1 MSEASNNVTVQC
13 KAEERLLSSVEVMY
27 IKLGNLNPPT
37 SLYFHVNVLHSEKK
51 IAEDLVRKSLFEV
64 SKLHML
70 LQAKCVLTD
79 TEDYLFQRVPQFSQD
94 SKWIN
99 IQSID
104 VTSKDE
110 WLSTVTEDLKTPFEI
125 SEGPLWRVLWLT
137 VRSEDAGFNYILVFV
152 SSHAIIDFR
161 SCMDLIHTQFLPLL
175 NDLIKGNEFQSIHED
190 SIMLAYPAERV
201 YLNGIKES
209 NYSHIKF
216 EIPWYVKAPLDFG
229 LWLQKKGFFLPEVKP
244 KCREFDDLN
253 PKLSLNHFPFSIEK
267 TQARKFGQVCKKN
280 NVSVHSVLVVLLG
293 NAFSNATKEFP
304 SCTFDG
310 NISFII
316 DLRKFNKELSTSP
329 YPLGSYTSR
338 SNIKYQET
346 NTSDKVKFF
355 EFCRKVNSEVKKN
368 NRPETSVTLASVF
381 NYLMKSMD
389 FNKFMDFFKVVTLSN
404 GGNFNFDFEST
415 SGVTLQEQYF
425 SVSLPDKTAFITTL
439 TYNGTMFFCIG
450 LDCKWFS
457 KRFAQFIADDLR
469 KSINYLVNE

>member
-1 MSEASNNVTVQC
+1 MAEPSNNVTVRC

-27 IKLGNLNPPT
+27 IKMGNLIPPAT
-37 SLYFHVNVLHSEKK
+37 YYFHVNVLHSEKK
-51 IAEDLVRKSLFEV
+51 IAEDFVRKSLFEV

-70 LQAKCVLTD
+70 LQAKCLFTD
-79 TEDYLFQRVPQFSQD
+79 TEDYLFQRVPQFGQD

-99 IQSID
+99 IRSID

-110 WLSTVTEDLKTPFEI
+110 WLSIVTEDLKTPFAI

-137 VRSEDAGFNYILVFV
+137 VSSEDAGFNYILVFI

-175 NDLIKGNEFQSIHED
+175 NDLLKGNEFQSIHED
-190 SIMLAYPAERV
+190 SIMLAYPAEKI
-201 YLNGIKES
+201 YLNGINES
-209 NYSHIKF
+209 NYSHMKF

-229 LWLQKKGFFLPEVKP
+229 LWLRKKGLFLPEVKP

-253 PKLSLNHFPFSIEK
+253 PKISVGHFPFSIEK
-267 TQARKFGQVCKKN
+267 TQTRKFAQVCKKN
-280 NVSVHSVLVVLLG
+280 NISVHSVLVVLLG
-293 NAFSNATKEFP
+293 NAFRNAAKEFP

-310 NISFII
+310 NINFII

-329 YPLGSYTSR
+329 FPLGSYTSH
-338 SNIKYQET
+338 SKIKYQET
-346 NTSDKVKFF
+346 NTNDKGKCF

-368 NRPETSVTLASVF
+368 NKPETSVALASVF
-381 NYLMKSMD
+381 NYLIKSMD
-389 FNKFMDFFKVVTLSN
+389 LNEFMDYFKVVTLSN

-415 SGVTLQEQYF
+415 SGVTIQEQYF
-425 SVSLPDKTAFITTL
+425 SVSIPDKAVFITTL
-439 TYNGTMFFCIG
+439 TYNGAMFFCIG

-457 KRFAQFIADDLR
+457 KRFADFIADDLR
-469 KSINYLVNE
+469 KSINFLVNE